1 MKYDE
6 ERQRIRENLK
16 NENKT
21 TYRIDEDNIM
31 LGILFCIVGFLV
43 LVCDA
48 LFCDWWG
55 GFIVVAV
62 LAIASGLLLVYIECS
77 KKSDLNKAVE
87 EEISRLEKKEQEHQR
102 QNQLG
107 ITGQWEFPAEEFY
120 CRCEKN
126 KIQTINNEYGFNK
139 AKLIAEQ
146 LIRDECPMADIS
158 SFSDYLEREK
168 LQSFIE
174 LGKLKAQ
181 KTAEAEN
188 MRKKKAKC
196 ADPTPKEAAFLKRT
210 SEVQHLTGC
219 NKRVKMLTD
228 LVDDCETEYQR
239 AKSEEDVWKQLAIV
253 QGMQQQKEKDW
264 SIRAGAANGIAGPVA
279 GIATVLDTMQEN
291 EKIRMYNQDVRS
303 AADGYIAKAAAT
315 FDGQAKAKAAHKRL
329 EKSIEEA
336 RATIALPNPNADTLW
351 ENMKVNYD
359 NAFISKSKSGVL
371 NVSVDI
377 RLIRPVHLDVPDGVK
392 MVIDGTIAADVMYEG
407 NKIGEVAFLLPIL
420 GMPCDEPAAITLK
433 GMCQNSTG
441 FDNGYTLEMKT
452 KQNLWVMEAASND
465 SVRAVERFFELYRPG
480 ETADQCNEKH
490 SAYFDKYEYNQ
501 KKAFFNDEAAE
512 NEDMPT
518 RINKFLMMAEK
529 PMTLSEIKAVV
540 NTSTVAETRELM
552 DPAIEAGSIKKE
564 VVKGRVVYS
573 WNGE

>member
-1 MKYDE
+1 MLYAVCTTRIELNEAVEAEVSRRRE
-6 ERQRIRENLK
+6 ETEENL
-16 NENKT
+16 
-21 TYRIDEDNIM
+21 
-31 LGILFCIVGFLV
+31 
-43 LVCDA
+43 
-48 LFCDWWG
+48 
-55 GFIVVAV
+55 
-62 LAIASGLLLVYIECS
+62 
-77 KKSDLNKAVE
+77 
-87 EEISRLEKKEQEHQR
+87 R

-107 ITGQWEFPAEEFY
+107 KSGQWEFPAEEFY
-120 CRCEKN
+120 YRCVKN
-126 KIQTINNEYGFNK
+126 KVQNINSEYEFNK
-139 AKLIAEQ
+139 AKLIAEE
-146 LIRDECPMADIS
+146 LIREECPMADIS

-196 ADPTPKEAAFLKRT
+196 ADPTPKEEAFLKRT
-210 SEVQHLTGC
+210 SEVQYLTGC
-219 NKRVKMLTD
+219 NKRVKMLTY
-228 LVDDCETEYQR
+228 LVDDCETEYQK
-239 AKSEEDVWKQLAIV
+239 AKSEENVWKQLAIV
-253 QGMQQQKEKDW
+253 QGMQEKKEKDW

-279 GIATVLDTMQEN
+279 GMATVLDTMQEN

-303 AADGYIAKAAAT
+303 VADGYIAKAAAT
-315 FDGQAKAKAAHKRL
+315 FDGQAKAKAARNRL

-336 RATIALPNPNADTLW
+336 KAIIALPNPDADALW
-351 ENMKVNYD
+351 KNMKVNYD

-371 NVSVDI
+371 NVSMDI
-377 RLIRPVHLDVPDGVK
+377 SLIRPVRLDVPDGVK

-441 FDNGYTLEMKT
+441 FDNGYTLKMKT

-465 SVRAVERFFELYRPG
+465 SVRAVDRFFELYRPG
-480 ETADQCNEKH
+480 ETVDQCNEKH
-490 SAYFDKYEYNQ
+490 SAYFDKYEYDQ

-552 DPAIEAGSIKKE
+552 DPAIKAGSIKKE